1 MFTLFEHTADLGIH
15 AEAADLATLMAE
27 AARGLFSVLVSDSQ
41 SVRPVVE
48 VRLAMEAQRYDDL
61 LHDWLSE
68 LLFIFD
74 TRRLVFC
81 QFDMRFDGRELA
93 AVVRGEPFDPER
105 HPIGMEIKAITYHGL
120 KVEQTPT
127 GWTAEVILDL

>member
-1 MFTLFEHTADLGIH
+1 MFNLFEHTADLGIH

-27 AARGLFSVLVSDSQ
+27 AARGLFSVLVSDLG
-41 SVRPVVE
+41 SVRSVVE

-61 LHDWLSE
+61 LHDWLAG

-81 QFDMRFDGRELA
+81 QFEVRFDGRDLT
-93 AVVRGEPFDPER
+93 AVVRGEPLAPER

-120 KVEQTPT
+120 KVEQTPA
-127 GWTAEVILDL
+127 GWTAEVIVDL